1 MYIGTQG
8 SFPEDHDLQ
17 TLAQL
22 GVNNIDTTPSEPK
35 SEWTKDLITSYRERC
50 AKFGINMEM
59 MHVVSSGNALKDKT
73 DGRHFPEAQ

>member
-35 SEWTKDLITSYRERC
+35 SEWTVDLISQYRERC
-50 AKFGINMEM
+50 AKFGI
-59 MHVVSSGNALKDKT
+59 
-73 DGRHFPEAQ
+73 